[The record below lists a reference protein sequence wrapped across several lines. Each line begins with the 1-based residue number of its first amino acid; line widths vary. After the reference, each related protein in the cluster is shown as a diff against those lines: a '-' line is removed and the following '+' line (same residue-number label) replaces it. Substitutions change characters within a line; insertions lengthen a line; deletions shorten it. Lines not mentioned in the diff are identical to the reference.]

1 MFLNRSRFVSRATIE
16 LNRALELS
24 LRFARHPSIE
34 TSFFSSLFPSK
45 SVFSFFF
52 LYELYTKYRITDYIT
67 IYKRRIYINFDR
79 GRRFETREELA
90 TNRRYS
96 DDCFL
101 PSYEFVYSWEDWLE
115 KKKRTRDF
123 IFILDPF
130 SSSTEPRTNFQP
142 NGATRIKRKDNETD
156 AWF

>member
-1 MFLNRSRFVSRATIE
+1 MCVFLNRSRFVSRATIE

-67 IYKRRIYINFDR
+67 IYKRRIYINFDG
-79 GRRFETREELA
+79 GRRFETREELIVDILMIA
-90 TNRRYS
+90 SCLRTNS
-96 DDCFL
+96 
-101 PSYEFVYSWEDWLE
+101 
-115 KKKRTRDF
+115 
-123 IFILDPF
+123 FILGKTGWKRRNERAILFLYLGSLLVVDGA
-130 SSSTEPRTNFQP
+130 SNQVDENNRKTE
-142 NGATRIKRKDNETD
+142 G
-156 AWF
+156 

>member
-67 IYKRRIYINFDR
+67 IYKRRIYINFDG
-79 GRRFETREELA
+79 GRRFETREELIVDILMIA
-90 TNRRYS
+90 SCLRTNS
-96 DDCFL
+96 
-101 PSYEFVYSWEDWLE
+101 
-115 KKKRTRDF
+115 
-123 IFILDPF
+123 FILGKTGCDVR
-130 SSSTEPRTNFQP
+130 SSARDSCRERSLCGLGNTFFLGRPSNLIRDVHT
-142 NGATRIKRKDNETD
+142 
-156 AWF
+156 